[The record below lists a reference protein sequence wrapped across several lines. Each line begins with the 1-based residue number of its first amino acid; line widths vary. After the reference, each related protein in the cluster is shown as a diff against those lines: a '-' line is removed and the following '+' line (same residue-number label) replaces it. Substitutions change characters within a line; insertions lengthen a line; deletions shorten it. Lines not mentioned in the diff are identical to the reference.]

1 MELTLSS
8 IPEKEA
14 LRYLGVRGA
23 VPADLLEQVRDAC
36 RFLLPHCTARYV
48 WRLLDKADL
57 SDLLVGQ
64 DLPTLLR
71 DCDKAAVF
79 ALTLGPG
86 PEALIRRAGLTSP
99 TRALILD
106 ACASAAC
113 EQACDDLQR
122 LLEGQLCRQG
132 RFPTDRFS
140 PGYGDLPLEVQR
152 PLLDLL
158 EGQRR
163 CGITLSDTFIMSP
176 RKSVTAVFGLAD
188 RPQGKRAR
196 GCAFCS
202 MNQNCSFRKAG
213 ITCA

>member
-1 MELTLSS
+1 MELILSA

-14 LRYLGVRGA
+14 LRYLGVKGDA
-23 VPADLLEQVRDAC
+23 PPELLEQVQNAC
-36 RFLLPHCTARYV
+36 RSLLPHCRVRYV
-48 WRLLDKADL
+48 WRLLDKDRL

-71 DCDKAAVF
+71 DCDRAVVF
-79 ALTLGPG
+79 ALTLGMEA
-86 PEALIRRAGLTSP
+86 EALIRRAGLTSP
-99 TRALILD
+99 TRALVLD

-113 EQACDDLQR
+113 EAACDELQG
-122 LLEGQLCRQG
+122 LLEEQLCREG
-132 RFPTDRFS
+132 IFPTDRFS
-140 PGYGDLPLEVQR
+140 PGYGDLPLEVQT
-152 PLLDLL
+152 PLLSLL
-158 EGQRR
+158 DGQRA

-176 RKSVTAVFGLAD
+176 RKSVTAIFGLAD

-202 MNQNCSFRKAG
+202 MHQNCSFRKAG